1 MALLQR
7 KRRRIRPNVIKRVQ
21 IPAVVLVLLCGVYAT
36 KRRSVE
42 ALDGAET
49 QLRYAST
56 SEMQTSS
63 EQSNEASSRLSKS
76 ANAEPSVESLFL
88 NSPLDGAE
96 PKQPHASTSKT
107 QSSRPRWNPGPP
119 SRVPAS
125 TNTEP
130 SSVASTKNAKH
141 RDLKD
146 VLFAGAGDG
155 GACTKQTEI
164 RGYFVSRDVAT
175 IKEVERR
182 IHDRVGFGWARWGD
196 AEMLASAKEGSPM
209 RAAVTALMSRNAT
222 PNCVLNVGV
231 HWLCNAPLKN
241 AWNAAMANVDV
252 DDTVGHACFFLP
264 MGDPGDDDRPMW
276 KKKGTYFPFNTF
288 RLPARPDY
296 HDCFSYTLRPT
307 DTFLLIVSGID
318 GYVDAIRKAK
328 RKVILLGPPHVQ
340 NLPFIGQDAF
350 VDASGAGGGGD
361 GVADGV
367 IKTLFEIGD
376 AFDDP
381 PVVIMT
387 AGMAAKSA
395 ILLGQD
401 RINFRGWGFIDAGT
415 TLDGYAGVKSRDYN
429 DPRKYCQKSRE
440 RTRGDGDG
448 VEFWFAPGVCE
459 KFPQLP
465 RAGGQRRTHHR
476 NGV

>member
-1 MALLQR
+1 M
-7 KRRRIRPNVIKRVQ
+7 
-21 IPAVVLVLLCGVYAT
+21 
-36 KRRSVE
+36 
-42 ALDGAET
+42 
-49 QLRYAST
+49 
-56 SEMQTSS
+56 
-63 EQSNEASSRLSKS
+63 
-76 ANAEPSVESLFL
+76 
-88 NSPLDGAE
+88 
-96 PKQPHASTSKT
+96 
-107 QSSRPRWNPGPP
+107 
-119 SRVPAS
+119 
-125 TNTEP
+125 
-130 SSVASTKNAKH
+130 
-141 RDLKD
+141 
-146 VLFAGAGDG
+146 
-155 GACTKQTEI
+155 
-164 RGYFVSRDVAT
+164 
-175 IKEVERR
+175 
-182 IHDRVGFGWARWGD
+182 
-196 AEMLASAKEGSPM
+196 
-209 RAAVTALMSRNAT
+209 
-222 PNCVLNVGV
+222 
-231 HWLCNAPLKN
+231 
-241 AWNAAMANVDV
+241 
-252 DDTVGHACFFLP
+252 
-264 MGDPGDDDRPMW
+264 
-276 KKKGTYFPFNTF
+276 
-288 RLPARPDY
+288 
-296 HDCFSYTLRPT
+296 
-307 DTFLLIVSGID
+307 SGID